1 MIIEGNEING
11 KPIVFTGVSNALH
24 ALDNNHILAIA
35 EEIYDKY
42 FVIKND
48 DGSYVLSGAT
58 QSQINEIVRLL
69 KATGVD
75 QKTLA
80 EILEAIKEE
89 VDKKIKEGL
98 VSKDELNKT
107 KQELT
112 DKLNEIK
119 KELTDEIV
127 KKQDIL
133 VSGTNIKTI
142 NGESLL
148 GEGNIEIKG
157 GGGTGSTEVYV
168 DEITI
173 TKDKNNVLSAKL
185 DQASGVTSFE
195 YSMNLNDRLLKI
207 ELDKAKLNVSV
218 TPTILDKGIT
228 TPQNVSISANIS
240 GFDGILLTL
249 NDGEQTE
256 SIDVID
262 SITSNKTYV
271 IKSYYNNKELTSL
284 TQTVHCRFYDRTFY
298 GFGKKPEDVLS
309 YGNNKL
315 STSGAGTYDDKAT
328 DNGVNYYIMVPDG
341 VYVPTEFTM
350 NATPFATIK
359 ETKTIGGINYT
370 IIKSGS
376 TYNIGGDV
384 NIKAQ

>member
-1 MIIEGNEING
+1 MIIEGIEING
-11 KPIVFTGVSNALH
+11 KPLVFTGVSNALH

-35 EEIYDKY
+35 QEIYDKD
-42 FVIKND
+42 FIVKND
-48 DGSYVLSGAT
+48 DGSYILRGAT

-80 EILEAIKEE
+80 EILEAIKAE
-89 VDKKIKEGL
+89 VDEKIKEGF
-98 VSKDELNKT
+98 VSKDELNET
-107 KQELT
+107 KKELT
-112 DKLNEIK
+112 DEINETK

-148 GEGNIEIKG
+148 GEGNIEIQG

-173 TKDKNNVLSAKL
+173 TKDENNVLSAKL

-218 TPTILDKGIT
+218 TPEILDKSIT

-249 NDGEQTE
+249 NDGEPTE

-262 SITSNKTYV
+262 SITSDKTYV
-271 IKSYYNNKELTSL
+271 VKSYYNNEELTSL
-284 TQTVHCRFYDRTFY
+284 TQTVYCKFYDRIFY
-298 GFGKKPEDVLS
+298 GFGKKPEDVLLH
-309 YGNNKL
+309 GNNKL
-315 STSGAGTYDDKAT
+315 TKSGAGTYDDKAT

>member
-1 MIIEGNEING
+1 MILEGNEING

-42 FVIKND
+42 FIIKND

-98 VSKDELNKT
+98 VSKDELNEIK
-107 KQELT
+107 KELT
-112 DKLNEIK
+112 DKINETK
-119 KELTDEIV
+119 QELTDEIV

-148 GEGNIEIKG
+148 GEGNIEIQG

-185 DQASGVTSFE
+185 DQTSGVTSFE
-195 YSMNLNDRLLKI
+195 YSVNLNDRLLKI

-218 TPTILDKGIT
+218 TPEILDKAIT

-249 NDGEQTE
+249 NDGEPTE

-262 SITSNKTYV
+262 SITSDKTYV
-271 IKSYYNNKELTSL
+271 VKSYYNNEELTSL

-298 GFGKKPEDVLS
+298 GFGKKPEDVLLN
-309 YGNNKL
+309 GNYKL
-315 STSGAGTYDDKAT
+315 TKSGAGRYEEMAK

-384 NIKAQ
+384 NIKAE

>member
-1 MIIEGNEING
+1 MILEGNEING

-42 FVIKND
+42 FIIKND
-48 DGSYVLSGAT
+48 DGSYVLNGAT

-98 VSKDELNKT
+98 VSKDELN
-107 KQELT
+107 
-112 DKLNEIK
+112 EIK
-119 KELTDEIV
+119 KELTDKINETKQELTDEID

-148 GEGNIEIKG
+148 GEGNIEIQG

-173 TKDKNNVLSAKL
+173 TKDENNVLSAKL
-185 DQASGVTSFE
+185 DQESGVTSFE

-249 NDGEQTE
+249 NDGEPTE

-298 GFGKKPEDVLS
+298 GFGKNPEYVLS
-309 YGNNKL
+309 HGNNKL
-315 STSGAGTYDDKAT
+315 STSGAGTYVDVAK

-376 TYNIGGDV
+376 TYNIDGEV
-384 NIKAQ
+384 NIEAQ

>member
-1 MIIEGNEING
+1 MIIEGIEINS

-35 EEIYDKY
+35 EEIYDKG
-42 FVIKND
+42 FIIKND

-98 VSKDELNKT
+98 VSKDELNET
-107 KQELT
+107 
-112 DKLNEIK
+112 K
-119 KELTDEIV
+119 KELTDKID

-148 GEGNIEIKG
+148 GEGNIEIQG

-173 TKDKNNVLSAKL
+173 TKDENNVLSAKL

-195 YSMNLNDRLLKI
+195 YSVNLNDRLLKI

-249 NDGEQTE
+249 NDGEPTE

-271 IKSYYNNKELTSL
+271 VKSYYNNKELTSL

-298 GFGKKPEDVLS
+298 GFGKKPEDVLLH
-309 YGNNKL
+309 GNNKL
-315 STSGAGTYDDKAT
+315 STSGAGTYVDVAT

>member
-1 MIIEGNEING
+1 MIIEGIEING
-11 KPIVFTGVSNALH
+11 KPLVFTGVSNALH

-35 EEIYDKY
+35 KEIYDKD
-42 FVIKND
+42 FIVKND
-48 DGSYVLSGAT
+48 DGSYILKGAT

-80 EILEAIKEE
+80 EILEAIKAE
-89 VDKKIKEGL
+89 VDEKIKEGF
-98 VSKDELNKT
+98 VSKDELNET
-107 KQELT
+107 
-112 DKLNEIK
+112 K
-119 KELTDEIV
+119 KELTDEINETKKELTDKID

-148 GEGNIEIKG
+148 GEGNIEIQG

-173 TKDKNNVLSAKL
+173 TKDENNVLSAII
-185 DQASGVTSFE
+185 DQKSGVTSFE
-195 YSMNLNDRLLKI
+195 YSVNLNDRLLKI

-262 SITSNKTYV
+262 SITSDKTYV
-271 IKSYYNNKELTSL
+271 VKSYYNNEELTSL
-284 TQTVHCRFYDRTFY
+284 TQTVYCKFYDRTFY
-298 GFGKKPEDVLS
+298 GFGKKPEDVLLH
-309 YGNNKL
+309 GNNKL
-315 STSGAGTYDDKAT
+315 TKSGAGTYDDKAT

>member
-1 MIIEGNEING
+1 MTIEGNEING
-11 KPIVFTGVSNALH
+11 KQIVFTGVSNALH

-35 EEIYDKY
+35 QEIYDKD
-42 FVIKND
+42 FIVKND
-48 DGSYVLSGAT
+48 DGSYILRGAT

-80 EILEAIKEE
+80 EILEAIKAE
-89 VDKKIKEGL
+89 VDEKIKEGF
-98 VSKDELNKT
+98 VSKDELNET
-107 KQELT
+107 KQ
-112 DKLNEIK
+112 
-119 KELTDEIV
+119 ELTDEIV

-148 GEGNIEIKG
+148 GEGNIEIQG

-173 TKDKNNVLSAKL
+173 TKDENNVLSAKL

-218 TPTILDKGIT
+218 TPEILDKSIT

-262 SITSNKTYV
+262 SITSDKTYV
-271 IKSYYNNKELTSL
+271 VKSYYNNEELTSL
-284 TQTVHCRFYDRTFY
+284 TQTVYCKFYDRTFY
-298 GFGKKPEDVLS
+298 GFGKKPEDVLLH
-309 YGNNKL
+309 GNNKL
-315 STSGAGTYDDKAT
+315 TKSGAGTYDDKAT

>member
-1 MIIEGNEING
+1 MIIEGIEING

-35 EEIYDKY
+35 KEIYDKD
-42 FVIKND
+42 FIIKND

-89 VDKKIKEGL
+89 VDKKIKEGF
-98 VSKDELNKT
+98 VSKDELN
-107 KQELT
+107 EA
-112 DKLNEIK
+112 K

-148 GEGNIEIKG
+148 GEGNIEIQG
-157 GGGTGSTEVYV
+157 GGGTGSTDVYV

-173 TKDKNNVLSAKL
+173 TKDENNVLSAKL

-249 NDGEQTE
+249 NDGEPTE

-271 IKSYYNNKELTSL
+271 VKSYYNNKELTSL
-284 TQTVHCRFYDRTFY
+284 THTVHCRFYDRTFY

-309 YGNNKL
+309 HGNNKL
-315 STSGAGTYDDKAT
+315 STSGTGTYVDVAT

>member
-48 DGSYVLSGAT
+48 DGSYVLNGAT

-98 VSKDELNKT
+98 VSKDELNEIK
-107 KQELT
+107 KELT
-112 DKLNEIK
+112 DKINETK
-119 KELTDEIV
+119 QELTDEIV

-185 DQASGVTSFE
+185 DQESGVTSFE

-218 TPTILDKGIT
+218 TPEILDKAIT

-249 NDGEQTE
+249 NDGEPTE

-262 SITSNKTYV
+262 SITSDKTYV
-271 IKSYYNNKELTSL
+271 VKSYYNNEELTSL

-298 GFGKKPEDVLS
+298 GFGKKPEDVLLH
-309 YGNNKL
+309 GNNKL
-315 STSGAGTYDDKAT
+315 TKSGAGTYDDKAT

>member
-98 VSKDELNKT
+98 VSKDELNEAKKELT
-107 KQELT
+107 DELNAIKKELT
-112 DKLNEIK
+112 DKLNE
-119 KELTDEIV
+119 
-127 KKQDIL
+127 KQGIL

-173 TKDKNNVLSAKL
+173 TKDENNVLSAKL

-195 YSMNLNDRLLKI
+195 YSVNLNDRLLKI

-249 NDGEQTE
+249 NDGEPTE

-262 SITSNKTYV
+262 SITSDKTYV
-271 IKSYYNNKELTSL
+271 VKSYYNNEELTSL
-284 TQTVHCRFYDRTFY
+284 TQTVYCKFYDRTFY
-298 GFGKKPEDVLS
+298 GFGKKPEDVLLH
-309 YGNNKL
+309 GNNKL
-315 STSGAGTYDDKAT
+315 TKSGAGTYDDKAT

>member
-1 MIIEGNEING
+1 MIIDGIEING
-11 KPIVFTGVSNALH
+11 KPLVFTGVSNALH

-35 EEIYDKY
+35 EEIYDKG
-42 FVIKND
+42 FIIKND
-48 DGSYVLSGAT
+48 DGSYILSGAT

-89 VDKKIKEGL
+89 VDEKIKEGF
-98 VSKDELNKT
+98 VSKDELNET
-107 KQELT
+107 
-112 DKLNEIK
+112 K

-148 GEGNIEIKG
+148 GEGNIEIQG

-173 TKDKNNVLSAKL
+173 TKDENNVLSAKL

-195 YSMNLNDRLLKI
+195 YSVNLNDRLLKI

-218 TPTILDKGIT
+218 TPEILDKSIT

-249 NDGEQTE
+249 NDGEPTE

-262 SITSNKTYV
+262 SITSDKTYV
-271 IKSYYNNKELTSL
+271 VKSYYNNEELTSL
-284 TQTVHCRFYDRTFY
+284 TQTVYCKFYDRTFY

-309 YGNNKL
+309 HGNNKL
-315 STSGAGTYDDKAT
+315 STSGTGTYVDVAT

>member
-1 MIIEGNEING
+1 MILEGNEING

-35 EEIYDKY
+35 EEIYDKD
-42 FVIKND
+42 FWVKND
-48 DGSYVLSGAT
+48 DGSYILSGAT

-89 VDKKIKEGL
+89 VDKKIEEGF
-98 VSKDELNKT
+98 VSKDELTET
-107 KQELT
+107 KQ
-112 DKLNEIK
+112 
-119 KELTDEIV
+119 ELTDEIV

-173 TKDKNNVLSAKL
+173 TKDENNVLSAKL

-195 YSMNLNDRLLKI
+195 YSVNLNDRLLKI

-249 NDGEQTE
+249 NDGEPTE

-262 SITSNKTYV
+262 SITSDKTYV
-271 IKSYYNNKELTSL
+271 VKSYYNNEELTSL
-284 TQTVHCRFYDRTFY
+284 TQTVYCKFYDRTFY
-298 GFGKKPEDVLS
+298 GFGKKPEDVLLH
-309 YGNNKL
+309 GNNKL
-315 STSGAGTYDDKAT
+315 TKSGAGTYDDKAT

>member
-1 MIIEGNEING
+1 MIIEGIEINS

-35 EEIYDKY
+35 EEIYDKG
-42 FVIKND
+42 FIIKND

-98 VSKDELNKT
+98 VSKDELNET
-107 KQELT
+107 
-112 DKLNEIK
+112 K
-119 KELTDEIV
+119 KELTDKID

-148 GEGNIEIKG
+148 GEGNIEIQG

-173 TKDKNNVLSAKL
+173 TKDENNVLSAKL

-195 YSMNLNDRLLKI
+195 YSVNLNDRLLKI

-218 TPTILDKGIT
+218 TPEILDKSIT

-240 GFDGILLTL
+240 GFDGILLRL
-249 NDGEQTE
+249 NDGEPTE

-262 SITSNKTYV
+262 SITSDKTYV
-271 IKSYYNNKELTSL
+271 VKSYYNNEELTSL
-284 TQTVHCRFYDRTFY
+284 TQTVYCKFYDRTFY
-298 GFGKKPEDVLS
+298 GFGKKPEDVLLH
-309 YGNNKL
+309 GNNKL
-315 STSGAGTYDDKAT
+315 TKSGAGTYDDKAT

>member
-1 MIIEGNEING
+1 MIIEGIEING
-11 KPIVFTGVSNALH
+11 KPLVFTGVSNALH

-35 EEIYDKY
+35 KEIYDKD
-42 FVIKND
+42 FIVKND
-48 DGSYVLSGAT
+48 DGSYILKGAT

-80 EILEAIKEE
+80 EILEAIKAE
-89 VDKKIKEGL
+89 VDEKIKEGF
-98 VSKDELNKT
+98 VSKDELNET
-107 KQELT
+107 
-112 DKLNEIK
+112 K

-148 GEGNIEIKG
+148 GEGNIEIQG
-157 GGGTGSTEVYV
+157 GGGTGSTDVYV

-173 TKDKNNVLSAKL
+173 TKDENNVLSAKL

-262 SITSNKTYV
+262 SITSDKTYV
-271 IKSYYNNKELTSL
+271 VKSYYNNEELTSL
-284 TQTVHCRFYDRTFY
+284 TQTVYCKFYDRTFY
-298 GFGKKPEDVLS
+298 GFGKKPEDVLLH
-309 YGNNKL
+309 GNNKL
-315 STSGAGTYDDKAT
+315 TKSGAGTYDDKAT

-359 ETKTIGGINYT
+359 DTKTIGGINYT

>member
-119 KELTDEIV
+119 QELTDEID
-127 KKQDIL
+127 KKQDKL

-148 GEGNIEIKG
+148 GEGNIEIQG

-195 YSMNLNDRLLKI
+195 YSVNLNDRLLKI

-218 TPTILDKGIT
+218 TPEILDKAIT

-249 NDGEQTE
+249 NDGEPTE

-262 SITSNKTYV
+262 SITSDKTYV
-271 IKSYYNNKELTSL
+271 VKSYYNNEELTSL
-284 TQTVHCRFYDRTFY
+284 TQTVHCKFYDKTFY

-309 YGNNKL
+309 HGNNKL
-315 STSGAGTYDDKAT
+315 STSGAGTYDDKAI

-341 VYVPTEFTM
+341 VYVPTKFTM

-376 TYNIGGDV
+376 MFNIDGEV
-384 NIKAQ
+384 NIEAQ

>member
-1 MIIEGNEING
+1 MIIEGIEINS

-35 EEIYDKY
+35 EEIYDKG
-42 FVIKND
+42 FIIKND

-98 VSKDELNKT
+98 VSKDELNET
-107 KQELT
+107 
-112 DKLNEIK
+112 K
-119 KELTDEIV
+119 KELTDKID

-148 GEGNIEIKG
+148 GEGNIEIQG

-173 TKDKNNVLSAKL
+173 TKDENNVLSAKL

-195 YSMNLNDRLLKI
+195 YSVNLNDRLLKI

-218 TPTILDKGIT
+218 TPEILDKSIT

-249 NDGEQTE
+249 NDGEPTE

-262 SITSNKTYV
+262 SITSDKTYV
-271 IKSYYNNKELTSL
+271 VKSYYNNEELTSL
-284 TQTVHCRFYDRTFY
+284 TQTVYCKFYDRTFY
-298 GFGKKPEDVLS
+298 GFGKKPEDVLLH
-309 YGNNKL
+309 GNNKL
-315 STSGAGTYDDKAT
+315 TKSGAGTYDDKAT

>member
-1 MIIEGNEING
+1 MIIEGIEINS

-35 EEIYDKY
+35 EEIYDKG
-42 FVIKND
+42 FIIKND

-98 VSKDELNKT
+98 VSKDELNET
-107 KQELT
+107 
-112 DKLNEIK
+112 K
-119 KELTDEIV
+119 KELTDKID

-148 GEGNIEIKG
+148 GEGNIEIQG

-173 TKDKNNVLSAKL
+173 TKDENNVLSAKL

-195 YSMNLNDRLLKI
+195 YSVNLNDRLLKI

-218 TPTILDKGIT
+218 TPEILDKSIT

-249 NDGEQTE
+249 NDGEPTE

-262 SITSNKTYV
+262 SITSDKTYV
-271 IKSYYNNKELTSL
+271 VKSYYNNEELTSL
-284 TQTVHCRFYDRTFY
+284 TQTVYCKFYDRTFY
-298 GFGKKPEDVLS
+298 GFGKKPEDVLLH
-309 YGNNKL
+309 GNNKL
-315 STSGAGTYDDKAT
+315 STSGAGTYVDVAT

>member
-89 VDKKIKEGL
+89 VDKKIQEGF
-98 VSKDELNKT
+98 VSKDELNET
-107 KQELT
+107 
-112 DKLNEIK
+112 K

-148 GEGNIEIKG
+148 GEGNIEIQG

-173 TKDKNNVLSAKL
+173 TKDENNVLSAKL

-195 YSMNLNDRLLKI
+195 YSVNLNDRLLKI

-249 NDGEQTE
+249 NDGEPTE

-262 SITSNKTYV
+262 SITSDKTYV
-271 IKSYYNNKELTSL
+271 VKSYYNNEELTSL
-284 TQTVHCRFYDRTFY
+284 TQTVYCKFYDRTFY
-298 GFGKKPEDVLS
+298 GFGKKPEDVLLH
-309 YGNNKL
+309 GNNKL
-315 STSGAGTYDDKAT
+315 TKSGAGTYDDKAT

-341 VYVPTEFTM
+341 VYVPTKFTM

-376 TYNIGGDV
+376 MFNIDGEV
-384 NIKAQ
+384 NIEAQ